1 MSAELTPRSRTID
14 NLGIES
20 SERYAKDQEYFDQKI
35 LTDANYVPKST
46 LVQVAKP
53 TNSELDAI
61 FETTQRN
68 KNWGGFNFPPQ
79 FSSLGSTCFSF
90 QLLPSVGAQEMML
103 SSLQRVSDKIEKEKK
118 ATFDGN
124 PEEKNDF
131 DLSVTQTISD
141 GQKITKL
148 LETIINLDKIL
159 TNINAQRNR
168 YQRG

>member
-1 MSAELTPRSRTID
+1 
-14 NLGIES
+14 
-20 SERYAKDQEYFDQKI
+20 
-35 LTDANYVPKST
+35 
-46 LVQVAKP
+46 
-53 TNSELDAI
+53 
-61 FETTQRN
+61 
-68 KNWGGFNFPPQ
+68 
-79 FSSLGSTCFSF
+79 
-90 QLLPSVGAQEMML
+90 MML
-103 SSLQRVSDKIEKEKK
+103 SSLQRVSDKIEKEKN

-124 PEEKNDF
+124 PEEKTDF